1 MATRRQPLIPGWLI
15 PGISAATLVVAV
27 ALAAFLALWWNAPQ
41 GDWVAVWQDS
51 YLWHVVRFSF
61 WQAFLSALLSVVPA
75 IFLARAL
82 YRRRFPGRQGLLR
95 LCAMTLILPVL
106 VAVFG
111 ILSVYGRQG
120 WLASLWQS
128 LGLEWTFS
136 PYGLQGILLA
146 HVFFN
151 LPMASRLLLQALEN
165 IPGEQRQLAAQLGMR
180 GWHFFRFVEWPWLR
194 RQIPPVAA
202 LIFMLCF
209 ASFATVLS
217 LGGGP
222 QATTIELA
230 IYQALSYDYDP
241 ARAAMLA
248 LIQMVCCLGLVL
260 LSQRLSKAIAPGT
273 TLLQGWRDPDDRLHS
288 RICDTAL
295 IVLALLLLL
304 PPLLAVIVDGVNR
317 QLPEVLAQPVL
328 WQALWTSLRIALA
341 AGVLCVV
348 LTMMLLWSSR
358 ELRARQKM
366 LAGQALEMSGMLIL
380 AMPGIVLA
388 TGFFLLLNNTI
399 GLPQSADGIVIFT
412 NALMAIPYALKV
424 LENPMRDITARYSML
439 CQSLG
444 IEGWSRLKVVEL
456 RALKR
461 PLAQALAFAC
471 VLSIGDFGVVALFG
485 NDDFRTLPFY
495 LYQQIGSYRSQD
507 GAVTALILLLLCF
520 LLFTVIEKYR
530 GEMLK
535 LTDITWLYHHLP
547 MRFSLTVER
556 GEQVAILGPS
566 GAGKST
572 LLNLIAGFL
581 TPASG
586 LLTLDGVDH
595 TTTPPS
601 RRPVSMLFQENNL
614 FSHLTVAQNIGLGL
628 NPGLKLNAAQQ
639 KKMHA
644 IAHQMG
650 IDNLM
655 ARLPGELSGGQR
667 QRVALARCLVREQP
681 ILLLD
686 EPFSALDPALRQE
699 MLTLVSTS
707 CQQQKMTLLMVS
719 HSVEDAARI
728 ATRSVVVADG
738 RIAWQGKT
746 DELLSGKA
754 SASALL
760 GIKG

>member
-15 PGISAATLVVAV
+15 PGLCAAALMITVS
-27 ALAAFLALWWNAPQ
+27 LAAFLALWLNAPS
-41 GDWVAVWQDS
+41 GAWSTIWRDS

-61 WQAFLSALLSVVPA
+61 WQAFLSAVLSVVPA
-75 IFLARAL
+75 VFLARAL
-82 YRRRFPGRQGLLR
+82 YRRRFPGRLALLR

-120 WLASLWQS
+120 WLASLWQM
-128 LGLEWTFS
+128 LGLQWTFS

-151 LPMASRLLLQALEN
+151 LPMASRLLLQSLES

-230 IYQALSYDYDP
+230 IFQALSYDYDP

-248 LIQMVCCLGLVL
+248 LIQMVCCLALVL
-260 LSQRLSKAIAPGT
+260 LSQRLSKAIAPGM
-273 TLLQGWRDPDDRLHS
+273 TLTQGWRDPDDRLHS
-288 RICDTAL
+288 RLTDALL

-304 PPLLAVIVDGVNR
+304 PPPVAVVSDGVNR
-317 QLPEVLAQPVL
+317 SLPEVLAQPIL
-328 WQALWTSLRIALA
+328 WQAVWTSLRIALA

-358 ELRARQKM
+358 ELRQRQQ
-366 LAGQALEMSGMLIL
+366 LFAGQTLELSGMLIL

-388 TGFFLLLNNTI
+388 TGFFLLLNNSV
-399 GLPQSADGIVIFT
+399 GLPESADGIVIFT

-424 LENPMRDITARYSML
+424 LENPMRDITARYGML

-485 NDDFRTLPFY
+485 NDNFRTLPFY

-520 LLFTVIEKYR
+520 TLFTLIEK
-530 GEMLK
+530 
-535 LTDITWLYHHLP
+535 
-547 MRFSLTVER
+547 
-556 GEQVAILGPS
+556 
-566 GAGKST
+566 
-572 LLNLIAGFL
+572 
-581 TPASG
+581 
-586 LLTLDGVDH
+586 
-595 TTTPPS
+595 
-601 RRPVSMLFQENNL
+601 
-614 FSHLTVAQNIGLGL
+614 
-628 NPGLKLNAAQQ
+628 
-639 KKMHA
+639 
-644 IAHQMG
+644 
-650 IDNLM
+650 
-655 ARLPGELSGGQR
+655 LPGR
-667 QRVALARCLVREQP
+667 HA
-681 ILLLD
+681 
-686 EPFSALDPALRQE
+686 
-699 MLTLVSTS
+699 
-707 CQQQKMTLLMVS
+707 
-719 HSVEDAARI
+719 
-728 ATRSVVVADG
+728 
-738 RIAWQGKT
+738 KT
-746 DELLSGKA
+746 D
-754 SASALL
+754 
-760 GIKG
+760 